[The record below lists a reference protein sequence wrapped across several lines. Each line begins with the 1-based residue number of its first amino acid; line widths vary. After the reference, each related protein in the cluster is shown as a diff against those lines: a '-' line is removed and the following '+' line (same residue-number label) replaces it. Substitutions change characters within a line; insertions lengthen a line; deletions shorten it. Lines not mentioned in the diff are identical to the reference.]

1 MSNIR
6 PTPPKSRATL
16 SQIILFVFVLLQ
28 SLQMPTRINAK
39 GLNIGWTCVRIRC
52 AKSIV
57 IVIFF
62 YDPVIIF
69 SAFINWFIT
78 TDAFTHIH
86 PPWFIYFFLLL
97 CCRPFRYISQDT
109 DDVEPLLSMA
119 AHLPHLPVFYG
130 LQLMLIEGQPR
141 IPAPHFFIRVFKSFI
156 LLFSLDSG
164 ITITWTEAHFVY
176 SELTIPTISVDSP
189 LISEGKS
196 CTGSNIRIYCK
207 HNETRCYP

>member
-39 GLNIGWTCVRIRC
+39 GLNIGWTCVHIRC

-69 SAFINWFIT
+69 SAFINWFVT

-86 PPWFIYFFLLL
+86 PPWFIYFYYF
-97 CCRPFRYISQDT
+97 
-109 DDVEPLLSMA
+109 A
-119 AHLPHLPVFYG
+119 AGRSATSHRI
-130 LQLMLIEGQPR
+130 LMTWSP
-141 IPAPHFFIRVFKSFI
+141 
-156 LLFSLDSG
+156 FSLWQRTSRISLYFMVCSSCLSKG
-164 ITITWTEAHFVY
+164 SPGFRRRISS
-176 SELTIPTISVDSP
+176 SEFSNRS
-189 LISEGKS
+189 S
-196 CTGSNIRIYCK
+196 CFFL
-207 HNETRCYP
+207 